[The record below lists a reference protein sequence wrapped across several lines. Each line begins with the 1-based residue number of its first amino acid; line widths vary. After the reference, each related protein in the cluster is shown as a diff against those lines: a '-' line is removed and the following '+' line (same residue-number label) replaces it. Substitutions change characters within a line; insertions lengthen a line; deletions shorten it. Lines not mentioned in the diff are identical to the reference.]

1 MAETAYGREADLS
14 TYVSLV
20 DAFREIQARTT
31 GDGPYLVSNKLGGA
45 GDWFGG
51 FLMFGL

>member
-20 DAFREIQARTT
+20 DAFREIQSRTT
-31 GDGPYLVSNKLGGA
+31 GDGPYLVSRSIDRYA
-45 GDWFGG
+45 FEVT
-51 FLMFGL
+51 MATI